1 MTAPPAPTSHTAV
14 AIADAVA
21 AEINSA
27 PLSIAATAIR
37 RYVARHDPGNLS
49 TLQVD
54 VVPAEL
60 DETLLDRSSI
70 RRTAIIDVGV
80 LRRVSGSATVEQID
94 PIIEVAREIADRFR
108 FKAFDWGR
116 NIAVQHYLFDVDDL
130 DKRATI
136 KTVLRLTFA
145 VRGAK

>member
-1 MTAPPAPTSHTAV
+1 MTSPAPHPAI

-27 PLSIAATAIR
+27 PLPIPATAVR
-37 RYVARHDPGNLS
+37 RYVARHEPGTLS

-70 RRTAIIDVGV
+70 RRTATIDVAV
-80 LRRVSGSATVEQID
+80 LRRVSGSATVAQID
-94 PIIEVAREIADRFR
+94 PIIEVATAITDRFR

-116 NIAVQHYLFDVDDL
+116 CIAVQHYLFDVDDL
-130 DKRATI
+130 DKRTTL
-136 KTVLRLTFA
+136 KTVLRFTFA
-145 VRGAK
+145 VRAAK